1 MALANIQGCSF
12 FSLQLNFI
20 TNYKIRPLL
29 SNALILLTKF
39 PPSEM
44 SLQISSNCQGTTQH
58 LSKFLL
64 ISQTIVH
71 HKLESVSPHFLLQY
85 LISVCWYS

>member
-1 MALANIQGCSF
+1 MAKQILQVAF
-12 FSLQLNFI
+12 FTLQLNFI
-20 TNYKIRPLL
+20 TNYKICPLL
-29 SNALILLTKF
+29 SNALVLLTEF

-44 SLQISSNCQGTTQH
+44 SLQISSNCQGPTQR

-64 ISQTIVH
+64 TSQTVLH

-85 LISVCWYS
+85 LILVCWYI